1 MFFNKIYTEKSI
13 STIIFH
19 NLAVSNSKQYKM
31 DNKILQVSD
40 SVKWIGV
47 LDKNLKTFDI
57 IMETKFGTTYNS
69 YFIDADKKAV
79 VETVKEKFF
88 DVYETKLRQVC
99 NPEEIEYIILD
110 HTEPDHSGSLKKML
124 EIAPNATVLASGP
137 ALKFLRNQLGF
148 DFPQKELKEG
158 DIIDLGNK
166 KIRVI
171 SAPNL
176 HWPDSIYTYLEE
188 DKVLFTCDSF
198 GAHFCSEEMFDDK
211 AGNYDEAFKYYF
223 DVILKP
229 FSKFFLKA
237 IDKIRPLEINAIL
250 TGHGPLLTTT
260 WKQKVDWSEEMCKE
274 YLAHNPEKNR
284 ILLAFVSAYG
294 FTRTI
299 AEKLKEGLEEIE
311 DITVDYCDIEEM
323 PADILADKISRAS
336 AYLLGSPTINQNML
350 PQLYNIFAMMT
361 PIRDRDKLAGCF
373 GSFGWS
379 GEAERDL
386 VNNFENLKLNFCGD
400 TLFLKFKPQEEDF
413 ERIKTYGKK
422 FGLLVKGQK

>member
-1 MFFNKIYTEKSI
+1 
-13 STIIFH
+13 
-19 NLAVSNSKQYKM
+19 M

-69 YFIDADKKAV
+69 YFVDADKKAV

-124 EIAPNATVLASGP
+124 EISPNATVLASGP

-323 PADILADKISRAS
+323 PADILANKISRAS

-361 PIRDRDKLAGCF
+361 PIRERDKLAGCF

-386 VNNFENLKLNFCGD
+386 VSNFENLKLNFCGD